1 MSELSDEAVQIY
13 LHVVRRGG
21 ATLAELREGLG
32 LREPPAQATTWLTG
46 MGLLREDSGGR
57 LHAIGPALVAA
68 ETLEEEV
75 RLRLEQLRLERTR
88 SVLAEL
94 GPLYTRALDGWRE
107 GAVTAV
113 PMTEADALLD
123 SELSSCT
130 EEVALVQPREES
142 VARGLSRALE
152 RGIAVRL
159 LCPHAHRR
167 IARLRQEVLDLS
179 GMGAQVRSVAEVPAR
194 VFILDARVALLPA
207 SGELAMMLVVR
218 EPTLVAFVHRVFESY
233 WMSGEQFAS
242 EYSAPVLDDL
252 RSTILAML
260 AEGAKDDF
268 IARAIGLSV
277 RSCRR
282 HIAEIMKTLGAQSR
296 FQAGYL
302 AKELTLSA
310 EE

>member
-13 LHVVRRGG
+13 LHVVRHGG
-21 ATLAELREGLG
+21 ATMAELREGLR
-32 LREPPAQATTWLTG
+32 LREPPARATTWLTG
-46 MGLLREDSGGR
+46 MGLLREDAGGR

-68 ETLEEEV
+68 ETLQEEA

-88 SVLAEL
+88 SVLAEV
-94 GPLYTRALDGWRE
+94 GPLYVQALDGWRE
-107 GAVTAV
+107 QAVTAV
-113 PMTEADALLD
+113 PMAEAEALLD
-123 SELSSCT
+123 SELSACV
-130 EEVALVQPREES
+130 EEVAVAQPGEES
-142 VARGLSRALE
+142 VARGLRRALE
-152 RGIAVRL
+152 RGVAVRL

-167 IARLRQEVLDLS
+167 IARSRQDVLDPS

-194 VFILDARVALLPA
+194 VFVLDARVALVPA
-207 SGELAMMLVVR
+207 SGEPAMMLVIR
-218 EPTLVAFVHRVFESY
+218 EPTLVAFAHRVFESY
-233 WMSGEQFAS
+233 WTSGEQFAA

-260 AEGAKDDF
+260 AEGAKDEF

-302 AKELTLSA
+302 AKELTPSA